1 MDSSW
6 VIAGCAVAACVTTI
20 ILQWVRYE
28 NRLTKVNA
36 EAENALH
43 VAAEVEQEVSASIE
57 KIATLRQDSADA
69 RDRMRREFGETVSA
83 MQHKIHDMET
93 WSRDEFVRKKS
104 FEEFLSRMEK
114 AQEQRDERL
123 DKRLERMENKLDE
136 AAAGGRAAQC

>member
-1 MDSSW
+1 MDPSW
-6 VIAGCAVAACVTTI
+6 VIAGCAIATCVLTVV
-20 ILQWVRYE
+20 LQWVRYE

-43 VAAEVEQEVSASIE
+43 VAAEAEQEASAIAE
-57 KIATLRQDSADA
+57 KIIELRQDSAEA
-69 RDRMRREFGETVSA
+69 RDRLRREFGETVSA
-83 MQHKIHDMET
+83 MQHKIHDLET

-104 FEEFLSRMEK
+104 FEEFLTRMEK

-136 AAAGGRAAQC
+136 AAIGGRSQC